1 MIVDTKQ
8 IILLLDELSSVIKG
22 HVDLYMI
29 GGGAM
34 MFLGSKQF
42 TKDLDLVACNENDY
56 RDVSEALSSIG
67 FTSDMPTCGMDKVDL
82 QDTLTRGE
90 YRIDLFDRVICGS
103 LLLSETMKARSV
115 SRYESGSINLYSCG
129 AEDIFLLKSVTE
141 REGDIADCNSLI
153 RSSTKFDWNAL
164 ISEIRGQMA
173 VGNPV
178 WITYVMERLD
188 IMDFKSRR
196 SDVYNLVKELEGNYL
211 EEWADRYEN
220 SHEL

>member
-1 MIVDTKQ
+1 MIADTEQ
-8 IILLLDELSSVIKG
+8 IISLLDELSSVIKG

-42 TKDLDLVACNENDY
+42 TKDLDWVTCSENDY
-56 RDVSEALSSIG
+56 RAVSEALSSIG
-67 FTSDMPTCGMDKVDL
+67 FTSDMPTCGMDKADL

-90 YRIDLFDRVICGS
+90 YRVDLFDRMISGS
-103 LLLSETMKARSV
+103 LLLSENMKARSV

-153 RSSTKFDWNAL
+153 RSSTNFDWSVF

-188 IMDFKSRR
+188 VMDFRSRR
-196 SDVYNLVKELEGNYL
+196 SDVYKLVRELEGNYL

-220 SHEL
+220 FHE